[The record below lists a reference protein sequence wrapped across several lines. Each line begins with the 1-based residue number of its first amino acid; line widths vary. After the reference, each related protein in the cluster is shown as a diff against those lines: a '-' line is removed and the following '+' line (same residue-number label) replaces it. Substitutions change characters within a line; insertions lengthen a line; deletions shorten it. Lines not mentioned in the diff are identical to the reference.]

1 MKGCGRYIPR
11 QPYSDIVYSRIQQRD
26 KVNWWQKKKHY
37 YSSKLMAR
45 MHDIKFDLYAIT
57 CTCTC
62 VCVQVCQPQKVE
74 REPYTGPVIEIPSS
88 K

>member
-1 MKGCGRYIPR
+1 
-11 QPYSDIVYSRIQQRD
+11 
-26 KVNWWQKKKHY
+26 
-37 YSSKLMAR
+37 MAR

-88 K
+88 KWAKNIPDYNKNK